1 LRAFA
6 LALVAALAATSAPS
20 GAARA
25 LEARIEGTIENA
37 TAGGPGDAEYVR
49 LLRLKEGMEPL
60 AVLENVSGSFLFSGV
75 AAEAGDPLLVQAAS
89 GGVTYSKQVTLDA
102 SGAGAVSIVVYDTTS
117 SWNDVRVARYQ
128 IGLAVETEMLRVFK
142 VIEVMVEGHPP
153 RAVVGE
159 PGAFRFPVQAGLLQ
173 MGVATAQHASLP
185 LTVEPIALE
194 GSREYAISYP
204 LRPGKTEFQIQYDL
218 KYNAVG
224 TVFSEALPYAVEEMN
239 ALVVPESI
247 AITSELLADQGI
259 DAHNNI
265 HLFSGRDIPAGV
277 PVVLR
282 LSGEGAPSASRSAQG
297 GMGADGGASAGSGD
311 AGGAG
316 RVVRV
321 PNRMTSLRV
330 ITIAGVLVTLGLG
343 TAFALTRPPAEPG
356 RAAAGRRASDPAAL
370 ARRES
375 ILDRIVALDAK
386 HRAGEISEYAYWQKR
401 EALKATLVELL
412 EESGRARP
420 GGAGSGRAHAERA
433 GSARERA

>member
-1 LRAFA
+1 VSRARSRAIVFAFAAA
-6 LALVAALAATSAPS
+6 LALGALAAAPMP
-20 GAARA
+20 ARA

-37 TAGGPGDAEYVR
+37 TVGGPGNAEYVR
-49 LLRLKEGMEPL
+49 LSRLKEGMEQL

-75 AAEAGDPLLVQAAS
+75 SADAGDALLVQATS
-89 GGVTYSKQVTLDA
+89 GSVTYSKQIAVDA
-102 SGAGAVSIVVYDTTS
+102 SGAVSVSIAVYDTTS
-117 SWNDVRVARYQ
+117 SWSDVRVARYQ

-153 RAVVGE
+153 RAIVGE

-173 MGVATAQHASLP
+173 MGSATAQHASLP
-185 LTVEPIALE
+185 LTVEPVALE
-194 GSREYAISYP
+194 GGREYAISYP

-218 KYNAVG
+218 KYNTVG
-224 TVFSEALPYAVEEMN
+224 TVFSEALPYPVEEMN

-247 AITSELLADQGI
+247 AVTSELLADQGI
-259 DAHNNI
+259 DPHNRI
-265 HLFSGRDIPAGV
+265 HLFSGRDIPESA

-282 LSGEGAPSASRSAQG
+282 LSGEGAPSAPRSEQG
-297 GMGADGGASAGSGD
+297 GAGADGSAGSGD

-316 RVVRV
+316 RVIRV

-330 ITIAGVLVTLGLG
+330 VTIVGVLATLGLG
-343 TAFALTRPPAEPG
+343 AAFALTRPPVESQ
-356 RAAAGRRASDPAAL
+356 RAGAGRRASDPEAL

-412 EESGRARP
+412 EESSRVAPRS
-420 GGAGSGRAHAERA
+420 AGSDR
-433 GSARERA
+433 ARERA